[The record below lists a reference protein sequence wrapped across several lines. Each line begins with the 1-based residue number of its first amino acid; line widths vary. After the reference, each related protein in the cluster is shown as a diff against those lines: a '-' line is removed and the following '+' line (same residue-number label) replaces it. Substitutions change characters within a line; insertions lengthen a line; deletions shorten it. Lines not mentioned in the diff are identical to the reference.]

1 MGMAT
6 QSTEPEFVLGT
17 GQALRAPWAA
27 SIAGILFAI
36 LFTVALILL
45 RTQPMMSASDE
56 ELVRLFAAGEDFG
69 AVVGGLYLAPLAGIM
84 FLWFLA
90 VIRDQIG
97 EREDRFFAT
106 VFFGSGVMFVSIL
119 FAATAIAVAPVVEVR
134 YLGFPAPTAAVI
146 DQFQAMSY
154 TMLFAFGTRAAGVF
168 MLATATVGAHSGAFP
183 RWFTLTGYVIGLML
197 LIAVAFWDWIVLVLP
212 AWVGV
217 VSIFLL
223 IRERPRRRSSPAT
236 AGTAPDAKQDNT
248 A

>member
-1 MGMAT
+1 MAA
-6 QSTEPEFVLGT
+6 QSDPDFGLAA
-17 GQALRAPWAA
+17 GQRLRAPWAA
-27 SIAGILFAI
+27 SVAGILFAV
-36 LFTVALILL
+36 LFTAALILL
-45 RTQPMMSASDE
+45 RTQPMINASDE

-119 FAATAIAVAPVVEVR
+119 FAATAIAVSPVVEVR
-134 YLGFPAPTAAVI
+134 YLGFPAPTAAEM

-168 MLATATVGAHSGAFP
+168 MLATATVGARSGVFP
-183 RWFTLTGYVIGLML
+183 RWFVLTGYLIGLML
-197 LIAVAFWDWIVLVLP
+197 LVAVAFWDWIVLVLP
-212 AWVGV
+212 VWVGI
-217 VSIFLL
+217 VSVFIL
-223 IRERPRRRSSPAT
+223 IRERSRQRAPNAPADAT
-236 AGTAPDAKQDNT
+236 A
-248 A
+248 